1 MTTLENTHLT
11 LIEALIAAQSEFP
24 GIPKEAMGQA
34 RGGKYP
40 YATLPAVLEAVV
52 PSLNK
57 HGIALIQRTAVEG
70 ESLTLHTI
78 LRHTSGEE
86 VESVVPLPMPASWQ
100 DWGSAMTYARRYSIT
115 ALAGVAPDDDDDG
128 ARAQGAPKAVT
139 RPAEDHGV
147 CADHGVPWK
156 RYQKATDDG
165 KGVHV
170 WFSHAPLEAGGRWH
184 QCEDS
189 RPDAGE
195 KPSLAEKAAEIAA
208 ARTPM
213 PASAVPASS
222 GAAKATQAVPK
233 PQGNAG
239 EFASLAKDH
248 GWSQADTVKWARA
261 VASELTEKAVKDW
274 TEDDYGMLVRRF
286 HEWTAQ
292 ETAQAWSG
300 MPPATAENTREV

>member
-100 DWGSAMTYARRYSIT
+100 DWGSAMPSARRYSIT

-139 RPAEDHGV
+139 QPAAEDHGV

-156 RYQKATDDG
+156 RYEKAHE

-184 QCEDS
+184 QREDA
-189 RPDAGE
+189 DE
-195 KPSLAEKAAEIAA
+195 KPTPPPPAPSLAAQAAEIAR

-213 PASAVPASS
+213 PAAAVPASNTMAPH
-222 GAAKATQAVPK
+222 GMCPEHKAVLIPI
-233 PQGNAG
+233 GNAG
-239 EFASLAKDH
+239 KFGHWRTVDGKRIACELAPTPSVDQQASDN
-248 GWSQADTVKWARA
+248 GW
-261 VASELTEKAVKDW
+261 
-274 TEDDYGMLVRRF
+274 G
-286 HEWTAQ
+286 
-292 ETAQAWSG
+292 G
-300 MPPATAENTREV
+300 MPAATAENTRVV

>member
-1 MTTLENTHLT
+1 MHAT

-52 PSLNK
+52 PSLNR
-57 HGIALIQRTAVEG
+57 HGIALIQRTAVDG
-70 ESLTLHTI
+70 EALTLHTI

-128 ARAQGAPKAVT
+128 AQAQGAPKAAA
-139 RPAEDHGV
+139 RPAEDHGI

-165 KGVHV
+165 KGLHV

-184 QCEDS
+184 QREDA
-189 RPDAGE
+189 DE
-195 KPSLAEKAAEIAA
+195 KPTPAPPLAPSLAAQAAEIAR
-208 ARTPM
+208 ARMPM
-213 PASAVPASS
+213 PAAAVPASNTM
-222 GAAKATQAVPK
+222 AP
-233 PQGNAG
+233 
-239 EFASLAKDH
+239 H
-248 GWSQADTVKWARA
+248 GMCP
-261 VASELTEKAVKDW
+261 EHKAV
-274 TEDDYGMLVRRF
+274 LVPIGSTGKIGHWRTVDGKRIAC
-286 HEWTAQ
+286 ELAPTPGLDQ
-292 ETAQAWSG
+292 QANDKQANLGWG
-300 MPPATAENTREV
+300 VVPATAENTREV

>member
-1 MTTLENTHLT
+1 MHAT

-52 PSLNK
+52 PSLNR
-57 HGIALIQRTAVEG
+57 HGIALIQRTAVDG

-100 DWGSAMTYARRYSIT
+100 EWGSAMTYARRYSIT

-128 ARAQGAPKAVT
+128 ARAQDAPRPAT
-139 RPAEDHGV
+139 RPVEDHGV
-147 CADHGVPWK
+147 CADHGMPWK
-156 RYQKATDDG
+156 RYERAGEKG
-165 KGVHV
+165 GGVHV

-184 QCEDS
+184 QREDA
-189 RPDAGE
+189 DE
-195 KPSLAEKAAEIAA
+195 KPTPAPPTPSLAAQAAEIAR

-213 PASAVPASS
+213 PASAIPAS
-222 GAAKATQAVPK
+222 KATQAVTK
-233 PQGNAG
+233 PPLNAS
-239 EFASLAKDH
+239 EFARLAKDH
-248 GWSQADTVKWARA
+248 GWSQADAVKWARS
-261 VASELTEKAVKDW
+261 VMSELVEKAVKDW

-292 ETAQAWSG
+292 ETAQVWND
-300 MPPATAENTREV
+300 MKPATAENTREV

>member
-1 MTTLENTHLT
+1 VTTLENTHLT

-115 ALAGVAPDDDDDG
+115 ALAGVAPDDDDDD

-156 RYQKATDDG
+156 RYEKAHE

-184 QCEDS
+184 QREDA
-189 RPDAGE
+189 DE
-195 KPSLAEKAAEIAA
+195 KPTPAPPTPSLTARAAEIAR

-213 PASAVPASS
+213 PAATVATPTASI
-222 GAAKATQAVPK
+222 AP
-233 PQGNAG
+233 
-239 EFASLAKDH
+239 H
-248 GWSQADTVKWARA
+248 GMCP
-261 VASELTEKAVKDW
+261 EHKAV
-274 TEDDYGMLVRRF
+274 LVPIGSTGKFGHWRTVGDKRIVCDLKPTPSLDQQDNG
-286 HEWTAQ
+286 W
-292 ETAQAWSG
+292 G
-300 MPPATAENTREV
+300 VVPATAENTREV

>member
-115 ALAGVAPDDDDDG
+115 ALAGVAPDDDDDD

-156 RYQKATDDG
+156 RYERAGEKG
-165 KGVHV
+165 GGVHV
-170 WFSHAPLEAGGRWH
+170 WFSHAPLEAGGSWH
-184 QCEDS
+184 QREDA
-189 RPDAGE
+189 DE
-195 KPSLAEKAAEIAA
+195 KPTPAPPLAPSLAAQAAEIAR
-208 ARTPM
+208 ARMPM
-213 PASAVPASS
+213 PAAAVPASNTM
-222 GAAKATQAVPK
+222 AP
-233 PQGNAG
+233 
-239 EFASLAKDH
+239 H
-248 GWSQADTVKWARA
+248 GMCP
-261 VASELTEKAVKDW
+261 EHKAV
-274 TEDDYGMLVRRF
+274 LVPIGSTGKIGHWRTVDGKRIAC
-286 HEWTAQ
+286 ELAPTPGLDQ
-292 ETAQAWSG
+292 QANDKQANLGWG
-300 MPPATAENTREV
+300 VVPATAENTREV